1 MPEEEEKKPG
11 KEKYSYSRS
20 GVDIRQEEKAVAA
33 LGKKISYVRQGFG
46 KAILTKHYA
55 SILDF
60 GDYGVA
66 ITTDGVGSKIM
77 ICKAINKFDTIGI
90 DCVAMNANDI
100 IAVGAEPVAMVDYIA
115 AERPEEETMADIATG
130 LEKGCE
136 IANMTLAGGETASLP
151 DMIKGYDLA
160 GTAIGY
166 VKKDRV
172 ITGEKIQ
179 PGDVIFGI
187 PGNGVHSNGLT
198 LARRLVERLENGY
211 EESFGDG
218 TVGEELLVPTR
229 IYIEVVDMLSEA
241 DVHGIVHVTGGG
253 LLNLNRLKKARYV
266 ITDPLPPQEIF
277 DYIQELGDVDL
288 DEMYRTFNMGMGMAL
303 ILPED
308 DARTLEKKFEGQIVG
323 HVEEGDGVYLKDLK
337 IE

>member
-1 MPEEEEKKPG
+1 MPEEDRKPE

-20 GVDIRQEEKAVAA
+20 GVDIKQEERAVAA
-33 LGKKISYVRQGFG
+33 LGKKISYMRQGFG
-46 KAILTKHYA
+46 KAVLTKHYA

-115 AERPEEETMADIATG
+115 AERPDEVTMAEIATG

-136 IANMTLAGGETASLP
+136 MANMTLAGGETASLP

-166 VKKDRV
+166 VKKDRI
-172 ITGEKIQ
+172 ITGERIQ

-187 PGNGVHSNGLT
+187 PSNGVHSNGLT
-198 LARRLVERLENGY
+198 LARRLVERLDKGY
-211 EESFGDG
+211 YEAFGDG

-229 IYIEVVDMLSEA
+229 IYIEVVDMLSEV

-253 LLNLNRLKKARYV
+253 LLNLNRLKKAKYV
-266 ITDPLPPQEIF
+266 INDPLPPQRIF
-277 DYIQELGDVDL
+277 GYIQELGDVDV

-308 DARTLEKKFEGQIVG
+308 DARALERKFEGKIVG

>member
-1 MPEEEEKKPG
+1 MSEEDRKPEKK

-33 LGKKISYVRQGFG
+33 LGKKISYMRQGFG

-115 AERPEEETMADIATG
+115 AERPDEETMAEIATG
-130 LEKGCE
+130 LERGCE

-166 VKKDRV
+166 VKKDRI
-172 ITGEKIQ
+172 ITGERIQ

-198 LARRLVERLENGY
+198 LVRRLIEKYAGY
-211 EESFGDG
+211 DEPFGDK
-218 TVGEELLVPTR
+218 TIGEELLVPTR
-229 IYIEVVDMLSEA
+229 IYIEAVDMLKQA
-241 DVHGIVHVTGGG
+241 DIHGIVHVTGGG
-253 LLNLNRLKKARYV
+253 LLNLSRLKKAKYV
-266 ITDPLPPQEIF
+266 ITDPLPSQKIF
-277 DYIQELGDVDL
+277 NYIQELGDVDL

-308 DARTLEKKFEGQIVG
+308 DARALEKKFEGKIVG
-323 HVEEGDGVYLKDLK
+323 HVEEGDEVFLKDLK

>member
-1 MPEEEEKKPG
+1 MPEEKKKPE
-11 KEKYSYSRS
+11 KEKYSYSKS
-20 GVDIRQEEKAVAA
+20 GVDIRQEEKAVNA
-33 LGKKISYVRQGFG
+33 LGKKISYMRQGFG

-60 GDYGVA
+60 GNYGVA

-77 ICKAINKFDTIGI
+77 ICKTINKFDTIGI

-115 AERPEEETMADIATG
+115 AESPDEETMSEIATG

-136 IANMTLAGGETASLP
+136 MANMTLAGGETASLP
-151 DMIKGYDLA
+151 EMIKGYDLA

-166 VKKDRV
+166 VEKDKI
-172 ITGEKIQ
+172 ITGERIQ

-187 PGNGVHSNGLT
+187 PGNGIHSNGLT
-198 LARRLVERLENGY
+198 LARKLVERLVKGY
-211 EESFGDG
+211 DEPFGDQ
-218 TVGEELLVPTR
+218 TIGEELLSPTR
-229 IYIEVVDMLSEA
+229 IYIEVVDMLKKA
-241 DVHGIVHVTGGG
+241 DIHGIVHVTGGG
-253 LLNLNRLKKARYV
+253 LLNLNRLKKAKYV
-266 ITDPLPPQEIF
+266 VTDPLPPQKIF
-277 DYIQELGDVDL
+277 NYIQELGDVDT
-288 DEMYRTFNMGMGMAL
+288 DEMYRTFNMGMGLAL

-308 DARTLEKKFEGQIVG
+308 DARVLEKEFEGKIVG
-323 HVEEGDGVYLKDLK
+323 HVEEGDGIYLKDLK